1 VSRGRRPGGRAAGG
15 RSPGE
20 PRGFVLG
27 PGIWTRLRYRVHD
40 AEGEVVEGAGGELG
54 LVFGY
59 GVLLPALEA
68 GLEGLGV
75 GSRKSVELKAVE
87 AYGERDPARQIEV
100 SREDFP
106 PDVAPGDRFELE
118 RDDGSELVTRVLA
131 VSDDLVVLDMNH
143 PLSGQ
148 RVRFDIEVLEAR
160 AATPEELEIA
170 ESALQGDEPEGEEG
184 PSGLIPAADLLR
196 RGVRS

>member
-1 VSRGRRPGGRAAGG
+1 MSGGRRSTG
-15 RSPGE
+15 RSGDK

-27 PGIWTRLRYRVHD
+27 PGVWTRLRYQVHD
-40 AEGEVVEGAGGELG
+40 AEGEVVDGAGGELG
-54 LVFGY
+54 FVFGY
-59 GVLLPALEA
+59 GVLLPALEVA
-68 GLEGLGV
+68 LEGLGE
-75 GSRKSVELKAVE
+75 GSKRSVELSARE
-87 AYGERDPARQIEV
+87 AFGERDLARQIEV
-100 SREDFP
+100 ARDEFP
-106 PDVAPGDRFELE
+106 PDVAEGDRFELE

-143 PLSGQ
+143 PLAGQ

-160 AATPEELEIA
+160 AASREEVEIA
-170 ESALQGDEPEGEEG
+170 ESALLADETEGEEG

>member
-1 VSRGRRPGGRAAGG
+1 VSGGRRSTG
-15 RSPGE
+15 RSGDK

-27 PGIWTRLRYRVHD
+27 PGVWTRLRYQVHD
-40 AEGEVVEGAGGELG
+40 AEGEVVDGAGGELG
-54 LVFGY
+54 FVFGY
-59 GVLLPALEA
+59 GVLLPALEVA
-68 GLEGLGV
+68 LEGLGE
-75 GSRKSVELKAVE
+75 GSKRSVELSARE
-87 AYGERDPARQIEV
+87 AFGERDLARQIEV
-100 SREDFP
+100 ARDEFP
-106 PDVAPGDRFELE
+106 PDVAEGDRFELE

-143 PLSGQ
+143 PLAGQ

-160 AATPEELEIA
+160 AASREEVEIA
-170 ESALQGDEPEGEEG
+170 ESALLADETEGEEG